1 MDVKSQYRWEAYKS
15 IHYYNR
21 MHRRYKLRHSMIL
34 GVIAVLGILI
44 AVVNAAFEEVQ
55 WLVEVLAVIVVSLAG
70 WSINSGVSEKAT
82 ILGRTADTF
91 ASVFLL
97 CIEPNAT
104 EEEVQRAFRE
114 AYTRTSG
121 IPIHSKILR
130 KSEEEARESYPK
142 NLRTPALEV

>member
-21 MHRRYKLRHSMIL
+21 MHRRYKRTHSMIL
-34 GVIAVLGILI
+34 VVIAFLGLLI
-44 AVVNAAFEEVQ
+44 AVVNAAFADKP

-82 ILGRTADTF
+82 ILGGTADTF

-97 CIEPNAT
+97 CIDPNAS
-104 EEEVQRAFRE
+104 EEEIQRAFRE
-114 AYTRTSG
+114 AYTRPSG
-121 IPIHSKILR
+121 VPIHSKILR
-130 KSEEEARESYPK
+130 KTEKAARESYPK
-142 NLRTPALEV
+142 NLRTPALDV